1 MRLFAVA
8 RLAVALATS
17 LAICGALAAPA
28 AGAADF
34 TTTAGYAD
42 ACREVARGAVPRDD
56 DARVA
61 AVICRDTALVSQIV
75 TWASEGMKRM
85 DKQRKPEESIVV
97 EVRKEIDYVIAELG
111 ATRKLLA
118 QIKLGKRKSLRL
130 APAQWARDIDGDG
143 TVKLWEKYLF
153 ALPKRGQQGFR
164 VTAPSNEQA
173 YYDSEYKLGAVIRVD
188 QSDILWSLSYHH
200 FIEGMLTNLRAFEL
214 DDKFDGLILARP
226 ALLKAAHKLI
236 GDGFVLSGKMRQE
249 VLAETDDDEEW
260 IGNPKQAGSVFPLP
274 LDAADF
280 ASWGRMLKEMSALW
294 QGRTLLPAT
303 QGGRG
308 MLAVMAPLCPEGS
321 GLNLAKLYLHPP
333 AAGSVYSFHNTRLP
347 AGSCQRIDKAHP
359 LSPLPQ
365 MAEQAAST
373 DTGMGFLRYLYWT
386 N

>member
-1 MRLFAVA
+1 MRLFPVA
-8 RLAVALATS
+8 RLATACAAVLS
-17 LAICGALAAPA
+17 MSGALALPA
-28 AGAADF
+28 AAAADF
-34 TTTAGYAD
+34 TTTAGYAA
-42 ACREVARGAVPRDD
+42 ACAEVARGAVPRDD

-85 DKQRKPEESIVV
+85 DQKRIPKEAVMV
-97 EVRKEIDYVIAELG
+97 EVRKELDYVIAELG

-118 QIKLGKRKSLRL
+118 QVKLGKRKSLRL
-130 APAQWARDIDGDG
+130 APARWERDIDGDG

-164 VTAPSNEQA
+164 MTAPSNEQA
-173 YYDSEYKLGAVIRVD
+173 YYDSEYKLDAVIRVD

-200 FIEGMLTNLRAFEL
+200 FIEGLLTNLRAFEL

-226 ALLKAAHKLI
+226 ALLKAAHRLI

-260 IGNPKQAGSVFPLP
+260 IGNPKQAGSVFPVP

-280 ASWGRMLKEMSALW
+280 ASWGMMLKEMSALW

-321 GLNLAKLYLHPP
+321 GLNVAKLYLHPP
-333 AAGSVYSFHNTRLP
+333 AAGTVYSFRNTRLQ

-359 LSPLPQ
+359 VSPLPQ
-365 MAEQAAST
+365 MAEKAAAT

>member
-1 MRLFAVA
+1 MPLFPVA
-8 RLAVALATS
+8 RLATACAVVLS
-17 LAICGALAAPA
+17 MSGALALPA
-28 AGAADF
+28 AAAADF
-34 TTTAGYAD
+34 TTTAGYAG
-42 ACREVARGAVPRDD
+42 ACAEVARGAVPKDD

-75 TWASEGMKRM
+75 TWATEGMKRM
-85 DKQRKPEESIVV
+85 DKQHIPKEAVMV

-130 APAQWARDIDGDG
+130 APARWERDIDGDG
-143 TVKLWEKYLF
+143 SIKLWEKYLF

-164 VTAPSNEQA
+164 MTAPSNEQA
-173 YYDSEYKLGAVIRVD
+173 YYDSEYKLDAVIRVD

-200 FIEGMLTNLRAFEL
+200 FIEGLLTHLRAFEL

-260 IGNPKQAGSVFPLP
+260 IGNPKQAGSVFPVP

-280 ASWGRMLKEMSALW
+280 ASWGMMLKEMSALW

-308 MLAVMAPLCPEGS
+308 MLALMAPLCPEGR
-321 GLNLAKLYLHPP
+321 GLNVATLYLHPP
-333 AAGSVYSFHNTRLP
+333 AAGTVYRFRNTRLP
-347 AGSCQRIDKAHP
+347 TGSCQRIDKAHP

-365 MAEQAAST
+365 MAEQAATT

>member
-1 MRLFAVA
+1 MRLFPVA
-8 RLAVALATS
+8 RLATACAAVLS
-17 LAICGALAAPA
+17 MSGALALPA
-28 AGAADF
+28 AAAPDF
-34 TTTAGYAD
+34 TTTAGYAA
-42 ACREVARGAVPRDD
+42 ACAEVARGAVPRDD

-75 TWASEGMKRM
+75 TWASDGMKRM
-85 DKQRKPEESIVV
+85 DKQRIPKEAVMA

-118 QIKLGKRKSLRL
+118 QVKLGKRKSLRL
-130 APAQWARDIDGDG
+130 VPAQWERDIDGDG

-153 ALPKRGQQGFR
+153 ALPRRGQQGFR
-164 VTAPSNEQA
+164 MTAPSNEQA

-214 DDKFDGLILARP
+214 SDKFDGLILARP

-249 VLAETDDDEEW
+249 VLAESDDDEEW

-280 ASWGRMLKEMSALW
+280 ASWGRMIKEMSALW
-294 QGRTLLPAT
+294 QGRSLLPAT

-321 GLNLAKLYLHPP
+321 GLNVAKLYLHPP
-333 AAGSVYSFHNTRLP
+333 AAGSVYSFRNTRLP

-365 MAEQAAST
+365 MAEQAATT

>member
-1 MRLFAVA
+1 MRLIPVA
-8 RLAVALATS
+8 RLAAALAVS
-17 LAICGALAAPA
+17 SALALPA

-42 ACREVARGAVPRDD
+42 ACAEVARGGVPKDD
-56 DARVA
+56 DARIA
-61 AVICRDTALVSQIV
+61 AVICRDTALVSQVV
-75 TWASEGMKRM
+75 TWATEGAKRM
-85 DKQRKPEESIVV
+85 EKERIPKEAIMI

-118 QIKLGKRKSLRL
+118 RIKLGKRKSLRL
-130 APAQWARDIDGDG
+130 APARWERDIDGDG

-164 VTAPSNEQA
+164 LTAPSNEQA
-173 YYDSEYKLGAVIRVD
+173 YYDSQYNLDAVIRVD
-188 QSDILWSLSYHH
+188 QSDILWSLAYHH

-214 DDKFDGLILARP
+214 TDKFDGLILARP
-226 ALLKAAHKLI
+226 DLLKTAHRLI
-236 GDGFVLSGKMRQE
+236 GNGFAVSGKMRQE

-260 IGNPKQAGSVFPLP
+260 IGNPKQAASVFPVP

-280 ASWGRMLKEMSALW
+280 ATWGMMIKEMSALW

-308 MLAVMAPLCPEGS
+308 MLALVAPFCPEGS
-321 GLNLAKLYLHPP
+321 GLNVARLYLHPP
-333 AAGSVYSFHNTRLP
+333 AAGTVYAFRHTKLP
-347 AGSCQRIDKAHP
+347 TDSCQRIDKAHP
-359 LSPLPQ
+359 LSPIPQ
-365 MAEQAAST
+365 MAEQASKT
-373 DTGMGFLRYLYWT
+373 DAGMGFLRYLYWT